1 MKKFWMVC
9 LAFALAFSLVSCGD
23 KTDTLYQPP
32 QKTPVPSATMSPSPG
47 GSPTPSIAPTASP
60 TATPTA
66 TPTHSP
72 AQTEENWS
80 GNFVQAM
87 GSAEQVSLTI
97 SEVKED
103 SFSFSMEAK
112 SIVFSGKT
120 ARTGN
125 SATYNGKDGTLSFIL
140 NN

>member
-1 MKKFWMVC
+1 
-9 LAFALAFSLVSCGD
+9 
-23 KTDTLYQPP
+23 
-32 QKTPVPSATMSPSPG
+32 
-47 GSPTPSIAPTASP
+47 
-60 TATPTA
+60 
-66 TPTHSP
+66 
-72 AQTEENWS
+72 
-80 GNFVQAM
+80 
-87 GSAEQVSLTI
+87 EQVSLTI

-140 NN
+140 NNGEITVQEIVAPKLNVSFAGIYQPW